1 MRCNTGTAGIRP
13 LYPLTTWKALTNL
26 FWLNSGC
33 FPKNIPPICHV
44 QLAVRW
50 ENWNLANHV
59 FYSKYILPA
68 NQLIIYDLFMSP
80 KRTTICYYC
89 CLIYVPRWG
98 RIWRGIPACGWI
110 WINHGQLISCC
121 LIVCPKENT
130 ITDLGETFILTY
142 WSYHEKEFY
151 MFAGTQTWLWGFL
164 VTWEIVSKVLES
176 FVTSP
181 GATFQNT
188 CGL

>member
-1 MRCNTGTAGIRP
+1 MCCNTGTAAVSP
-13 LYPLTTWKALTNL
+13 TTWKALTNL
-26 FWLNSGC
+26 FWLNSGS
-33 FPKNIPPICHV
+33 FPKNISPICHV

-50 ENWNLANHV
+50 ENRWTWQIMCSL
-59 FYSKYILPA
+59 YSKYILPA

-89 CLIYVPRWG
+89 CLIYVPWWG
-98 RIWRGIPACGWI
+98 RIWRGILACGWI

-142 WSYHEKEFY
+142 WSYHEKQLQHLCLLERKL
-151 MFAGTQTWLWGFL
+151 GCEGF
-164 VTWEIVSKVLES
+164 
-176 FVTSP
+176 
-181 GATFQNT
+181 
-188 CGL
+188 